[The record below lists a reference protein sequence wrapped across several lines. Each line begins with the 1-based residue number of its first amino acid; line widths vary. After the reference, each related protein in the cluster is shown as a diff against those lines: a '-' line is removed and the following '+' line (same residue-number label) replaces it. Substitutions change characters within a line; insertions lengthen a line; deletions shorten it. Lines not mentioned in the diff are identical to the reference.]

1 MNRPID
7 NARNDN
13 RERGSVALLMAASL
27 TFLFG
32 LAALAVDAG
41 FLYTQERSLQTVA
54 DSAALAGGNG
64 LSNGTAVARATA
76 MATQNGYV
84 DGVGGNAVSVTLP
97 AAKQIQV
104 AITHTQPFIFGRI
117 FGFASKSTTGTAIV
131 GQAPGAPAIWAGGGC
146 GSSTGLILNG
156 GPFAITGDLQ
166 SNGPLADF
174 TGGGDTD
181 TGSVTNSNL
190 CAPPAAWRGPPP
202 TLGIGQGPPTP
213 DPWGYNIASFPPC
226 NFGSLAGPDLN
237 LSPIG
242 AVPPG
247 IYCTGGDVNLGVGAP
262 IVAFGVTFLAMGHI
276 NIGSPAIADM
286 TPAAGCDNL
295 IGFAM
300 SPDNCVGGTPAINV
314 GNSNVTIHGSFYAP
328 LGCLNMGGPSFN
340 ITGSLVGNEVNLAG
354 PSWTIDGGAGG
365 GGGPTT
371 LFQ

>member
-1 MNRPID
+1 MNTPLDSSVRD
-7 NARNDN
+7 HN

-54 DSAALAGGNG
+54 DSAALAGGKG
-64 LSNGTAVARATA
+64 LSNGTAIAQATA

-84 DGVGGNAVSVTLP
+84 DGVGGNTVSITLP
-97 AAKQIQV
+97 AASQIQV
-104 AITHTQPFIFGRI
+104 AISHTQPFIFGRI

-146 GSSTGLILNG
+146 GSATGLILNG

-190 CAPPAAWRGPPP
+190 CGPPAAWRGPPP

-226 NFGSLAGPDLN
+226 TYGSLAGPTI
-237 LSPIG
+237 PIST
-242 AVPPG
+242 AIVPPG
-247 IYCTGGDVNLGVGAP
+247 IYCSGGDIDLGTGGAILAV
-262 IVAFGVTFLAMGHI
+262 GVTFLAMGHI
-276 NIGSPAIADM
+276 NIGSAAITDM
-286 TPAAGCDNL
+286 IPAAGCDNL
-295 IGFAM
+295 IAFSM
-300 SPDNCVGGTPAINV
+300 STDNCVSGSPAINV

-328 LGCLNMGGPSFN
+328 LGCLNMGGPNFN